1 MKPIITF
8 RANAQKQKGYFEKV
22 LTDDILSDI
31 CFLVTGNENFEKRI
45 LNDTYNKGRLVC
57 IEYKGVVTYV
67 SLSETENKG
76 RNSSLQSVPSAINS
90 FHADPRINKKLAYY
104 FLPHEGNLFTA
115 YHKFMYK
122 LMATAGMQ
130 FLNAEANE
138 PRKFTDI
145 YDLIHYRD
153 AIKSKNKT
161 NNSTYITFSSN
172 GKVQIFAKTYG
183 ANKYESTLIGI
194 VCATIY
200 SGPVEIYNIC
210 EQDLKT
216 LPESSQKTLRLFSN
230 IKLIDTERSLDRK
243 NFNSSAIQL
252 RSPFYLYN
260 LLAKYGAK
268 SCACCGCPIPE
279 IIQGAHIWNVA
290 DIKNDSSLTDEQKYQ
305 YATTAEN
312 GIWLCSNHHKLF
324 DSNILRIDENGCF
337 YFSNLNNSD
346 SQDFAKKI
354 TTQKNL
360 PIDYLTPETINFIK
374 KRNSLV
380 S

>member
-1 MKPIITF
+1 MKPVIIF
-8 RANAQKQKGYFEKV
+8 RANAQKQKGYFENI
-22 LTDDILSDI
+22 LTDDILTDI
-31 CFLVTGNENFEKRI
+31 CFLVTGCKTFEKRI
-45 LNDTYNKGRLVC
+45 LNDTYNKGRLVRV
-57 IEYKGVVTYV
+57 EYKGIVTYV

-90 FHADPRINKKLAYY
+90 FYSDTRINKKLAYY
-104 FLPHEGNLFTA
+104 FLPHKGNLFTA

-122 LMATAGMQ
+122 LMTTAGMR
-130 FLNAEANE
+130 FLNAEVNE
-138 PRKFTDI
+138 SFTDI

-153 AIKSKNKT
+153 VNKSKNRS
-161 NNSTYITFSSN
+161 NNSTYITFSSD

-194 VCATIY
+194 ACATIHD
-200 SGPVEIYNIC
+200 GPVEIYNIC
-210 EQDLKT
+210 EKNLKI
-216 LPESSQKTLRLFSN
+216 LPDSSQKTLRLFSN
-230 IKLIDTERSLDRK
+230 IRLINTERSMDRTD
-243 NFNSSAIQL
+243 FNSSSVQL

-290 DIKNDSSLTDEQKYQ
+290 DIKNDSSLSDEQKYQ

-324 DSNILRIDENGCF
+324 DSNILRIDEKGRF
-337 YFSNLNNSD
+337 YLSNLIDSNSL
-346 SQDFAKKI
+346 DFAEKI
-354 TTQKNL
+354 TTHKNL
-360 PIDYLTPETINFIK
+360 PVVYLTPETINFIK

-380 S
+380 P